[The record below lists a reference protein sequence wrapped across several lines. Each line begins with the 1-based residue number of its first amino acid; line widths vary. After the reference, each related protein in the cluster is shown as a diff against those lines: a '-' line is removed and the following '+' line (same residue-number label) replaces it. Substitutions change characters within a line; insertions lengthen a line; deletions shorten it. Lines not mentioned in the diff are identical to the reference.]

1 MGIARISG
9 LGARNLKKLKK
20 NSLDK
25 TLKIYIEDGHTS
37 DLILYLGNP
46 KEEPQ
51 YPTLKEYLTDLGY
64 DPDSEDSL
72 WDYSI
77 EKGLCELEME
87 ELKKSGISAQ
97 THLGNLEET
106 LEEHSEEAGNWIETI
121 YSMTESPAA
130 KMKMF
135 LEQELPQRTSG
146 IRLVEGVQGNGNL
159 HYATADN
166 MEAVER
172 LRGALLNKGHEVK
185 IITV

>member
-1 MGIARISG
+1 M
-9 LGARNLKKLKK
+9 
-20 NSLDK
+20 DK

-37 DLILYLGNP
+37 DLILFLGNP

-51 YPTLKEYLTDLGY
+51 YPTLREYLTDLGY

-106 LEEHSEEAGNWIETI
+106 LEEHSEEGANWIETI
-121 YSMTESPAA
+121 YGMTESLILPARRERTFPRQV
-130 KMKMF
+130 KSR
-135 LEQELPQRTSG
+135 PQR
-146 IRLVEGVQGNGNL
+146 
-159 HYATADN
+159 YARN
-166 MEAVER
+166 KNAVH
-172 LRGALLNKGHEVK
+172 LK
-185 IITV
+185 